1 MEPAPH
7 ARPIQTRR
15 NGPHDISA
23 SGRPSYSRN
32 NHWVAGDSGQRTT
45 SVNPSYHSD
54 GERWERGGH
63 RGGRGVRGTSRGGS
77 RGGRGR
83 FSNVSLRVNGA
94 SRQGSATPDNHQENA
109 MESNE
114 SLEAPEPEEPELE
127 TQEERDKFYQEVRWF
142 VRLMRVSG

>member
-1 MEPAPH
+1 
-7 ARPIQTRR
+7 
-15 NGPHDISA
+15 
-23 SGRPSYSRN
+23 
-32 NHWVAGDSGQRTT
+32 
-45 SVNPSYHSD
+45 
-54 GERWERGGH
+54 
-63 RGGRGVRGTSRGGS
+63 
-77 RGGRGR
+77 
-83 FSNVSLRVNGA
+83 VNGA